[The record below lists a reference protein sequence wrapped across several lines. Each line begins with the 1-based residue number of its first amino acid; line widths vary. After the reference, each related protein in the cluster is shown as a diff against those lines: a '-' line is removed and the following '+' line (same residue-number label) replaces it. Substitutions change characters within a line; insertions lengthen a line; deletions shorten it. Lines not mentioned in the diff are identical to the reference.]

1 MLNTTACSSGV
12 RSCAY
17 FYIEKETD
25 MTNVTVKTRNG
36 SEEVAGKSFAEVCSL
51 ARRLGHG
58 LPHKSGKQNGVWINT
73 YKLKA
78 A

>member
-1 MLNTTACSSGV
+1 MLL
-12 RSCAY
+12 Y
-17 FYIEKETD
+17 FLPKKEIS
-25 MTNVTVKTRNG
+25 MTNVTVKTRND